1 MHFDK
6 NIPIYIQIEDFIQDK
21 IMHDIWLPTERIPS
35 VRELAETL
43 EVNPN
48 TVMRS
53 YERLER
59 EQIIYNQR
67 GVGFFVSETAVEK
80 IKLNRSRLFFEQLP
94 QLFSTMMTLNIS
106 MEEVIAKWTEF
117 NINKNKPR

>member
-21 IMHDIWLPTERIPS
+21 IMHDIWLPRERIPA

-67 GVGFFVSETAVEK
+67 GIGFFVSETAVEK
-80 IKLNRSRLFFEQLP
+80 IKFKRSRLFFEQLP
-94 QLFSTMMTLNIS
+94 QWFNTMKTLNIS
-106 MEEVIAKWTEF
+106 MEEVIANWTDF
-117 NINKNKPR
+117 NNNNKKT

>member
-1 MHFDK
+1 MQFDK

-21 IMHDIWLPTERIPS
+21 IIHKIWLQQERIPS

-59 EQIIYNQR
+59 EQIIFNQR
-67 GVGFFVSETAVEK
+67 GVGFFVSEIALEK
-80 IKLNRSRLFFEQLP
+80 IKIKQSNTFFEQIP
-94 QLFSTMMTLNIS
+94 QFFKTMKTLNIS
-106 MEEVIAKWTEF
+106 MEEVNAKWIVF
-117 NINKNKPR
+117 NKNKSELL

>member
-1 MHFDK
+1 MQFDK
-6 NIPIYIQIEDFIQDK
+6 NIPIYIQIEDFIQDR
-21 IMHDIWLPTERIPS
+21 IIHNTWLPLERIPS

-67 GVGFFVSETAVEK
+67 GVGFFVAAQALAK
-80 IKLNRSRLFFEQLP
+80 IRSKQSSLFFEHLP
-94 QLFSTMMTLNIS
+94 QFFKTMKTLGIG
-106 MEEVIAKWTEF
+106 MEEVQSKWLDF
-117 NINKNKPR
+117 NKK

>member
-1 MHFDK
+1 MQFDK
-6 NIPIYIQIEDFIQDK
+6 NIPIYIQIEDFIQDRIINK
-21 IMHDIWLPTERIPS
+21 IWLPLERIPS

-59 EQIIYNQR
+59 EQIIFNQR
-67 GVGFFVSETAVEK
+67 GVGFFVSDQAMAK
-80 IKLNRSRLFFEQLP
+80 IRSKQSDHFFENLP
-94 QLFSTMMTLNIS
+94 SLFKTMKTLGIG
-106 MEEVIAKWTEF
+106 MEEVHSKWLDF
-117 NINKNKPR
+117 NKNKTN